1 MLRIGTAWSIIRRRL
16 GKSVAL
22 PTKLPNC
29 LTIASTR
36 TADYAAPR
44 WQPVMQR
51 YRAKRSLTYRCRV
64 RVPVGS
70 TVIVVLREDDEPF
83 ELIPEEE
90 DKRLES
96 IAVIER

>member
-1 MLRIGTAWSIIRRRL
+1 
-16 GKSVAL
+16 
-22 PTKLPNC
+22 
-29 LTIASTR
+29 
-36 TADYAAPR
+36 
-44 WQPVMQR
+44 MQR
-51 YRAKRSLTYRCRV
+51 YRAKRSLTYRCRA

-83 ELIPEEE
+83 ELILEEE